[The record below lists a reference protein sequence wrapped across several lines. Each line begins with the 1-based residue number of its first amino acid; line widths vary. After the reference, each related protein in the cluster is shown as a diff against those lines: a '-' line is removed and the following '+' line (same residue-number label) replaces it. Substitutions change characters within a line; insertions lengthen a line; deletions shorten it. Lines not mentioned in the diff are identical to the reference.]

1 MATQDA
7 IGPAHDVVIIG
18 SGAAGLTAALALAET
33 RRVLVLA
40 KGSLTG
46 GSTAWAQ
53 GGIAAVL
60 DTGDTF
66 ENHVR
71 DTMVAGAG
79 LNDLATVEFV
89 IERAPRQAVPQAWLA
104 KWHVLRVHQGLSPDP
119 EADVRHARER
129 IGRALQSDSHCSLA
143 LAVDGGDLVL
153 AQATVGVVSGQKVT
167 VSTWTLTMPG
177 I

>member
-7 IGPAHDVVIIG
+7 NGPAHDVVIIG

-60 DTGDTF
+60 DEGDTF
-66 ENHVR
+66 DNHVR

-79 LNDLATVEFV
+79 LFILGNQLLA
-89 IERAPRQAVPQAWLA
+89 ALGLA
-104 KWHVLRVHQGLSPDP
+104 
-119 EADVRHARER
+119 A
-129 IGRALQSDSHCSLA
+129 
-143 LAVDGGDLVL
+143 
-153 AQATVGVVSGQKVT
+153 
-167 VSTWTLTMPG
+167 
-177 I
+177 